1 MIAIIITIIITFLM
15 FNYMYVNYL
24 ELNFKQCHEFHSQYN
39 LICAKLDFRF
49 KRYKD

>member
-1 MIAIIITIIITFLM
+1 MIAMIIIIIITFLM
-15 FNYMYVNYL
+15 LNYIRVNL

-49 KRYKD
+49 KRYED